1 MSKKVLMF
9 LMCMF
14 LVTIGCACTSAEN
27 TTENSSSGASTKLE
41 IKSTYLIEESGE
53 NLISIKLPTDYKFN
67 ETQNAFIADFAS
79 SKINEIG
86 DETFK
91 LTNSETSPEYS
102 QNYSGYYI
110 NLESKTS
117 YVSNDM
123 ISIIFTGLF
132 NKKSAAHPSDILFSL
147 NFNPSTLDIV
157 EFSSLHIIDDTLY
170 DEFVMQGEKQILEE
184 TDNVWPNGWDGFS
197 KTLCSKETFFEGL
210 NNKNS
215 NIEWYY
221 TENGIVFSYSVP
233 FALGDHKEV
242 ELERSI
248 LKKDR

>member
-1 MSKKVLMF
+1 MITF
-9 LMCMF
+9 
-14 LVTIGCACTSAEN
+14 GCSCTNAEN
-27 TTENSSSGASTKLE
+27 TTLNSSCGESTELE
-41 IKSTYLIEESGE
+41 IKSAYLIEESDE

-67 ETQNAFIADFAS
+67 EIQNAFIADFVS
-79 SKINEIG
+79 SKINEISG
-86 DETFK
+86 ETFK
-91 LTNSETSPEYS
+91 LTNSETTTEYS
-102 QNYSGYYI
+102 QNYSGYCI
-110 NLESKTS
+110 NLESETS

-123 ISIIFTGLF
+123 ISIVFMGLL
-132 NKKSAAHPSDILFSL
+132 NQKSAAHPINLLFSL

-157 EFSSLHIIDDTLY
+157 EFSSLHMIDDALY
-170 DEFVMQGEKQILEE
+170 NEFVKQGEKQILEE
-184 TDNVWPNGWDGFS
+184 TDGVWPNGWGSFS

-215 NIEWYY
+215 NIDWYY

-248 LKKDR
+248 LKIVNN